1 MASLLRWCNRYTRG
15 HDHITPATDLNTCWG
30 DGLLFCAL
38 LYTWFPEKIPIQ
50 TLKAATLQDK
60 LYNLNLAFKVG
71 EETGAE
77 PFLDAEDTAEIQ
89 DTKSIIVYLSEIY
102 NNVKD
107 LPVKFEASYE
117 WNRKFEAAEQAKKE
131 EEYRKKLEAERAA
144 APSAE
149 SPTVKLGDLASKM
162 AAKRAEEIAREREEE
177 EKFAKSRTSTDFT
190 RQSPEEEEEMRRA
203 RAEGVQTVDAS
214 AVEYSITGK
223 GAKGGPAKSMLI
235 FTCNITVSGKKPS
248 AGIKTDLEVLIECP
262 TGDLRVNVMGGPGGA
277 FHVGFNPPEPGQY
290 WIDFVY
296 LGTLVEKTF
305 LLEITDAARKV
316 PENPYT
322 GKVKKEWLAKNG
334 SSSAKPTSVDRSN
347 ENALAAKLE
356 EEKSAVERAIAERA
370 AAEKAAREAAERAA
384 AEKAAREA
392 SERAAAEKAAREAA
406 ERAAA
411 EKAAREAAER
421 AAAEKAAAEKAA
433 TEKAAAEKAAAE
445 KAAREA
451 AERAAAEKAAREAA
465 ERAAREEEERI
476 EAERERI
483 RLEEEH
489 LARLQAEEDAALRA
503 AEEAAI
509 AAAQAEAAEAAEAA
523 AMLALAEAEAA
534 RAEEIQA
541 QLAAQLKEAEEAAER
556 AQAELRAVEEL
567 ELKRIA
573 EEKSRGD
580 AASAALEAAEA
591 AVAASTSNLTPEE
604 IISLRAE
611 AKQIAEAV
619 ITDDYVEPDPTVTKF
634 GFVSGIT
641 FSFNT
646 LTRHGQKTSRAG
658 ETSRFLA
665 LSNGLDGSAL
675 VEDGGDGSYLYE
687 HLVSPGTNTVDIKLD
702 GLSLKGFPLVFEVP
716 NLSADIEAAHREHLS
731 KLELARAQIEAD
743 ELQRLVKE
751 KTVQKELEA
760 QKALEAARLLKLE
773 QEAAA
778 ARARVEGQAQKEQKE
793 VAQVLALRNAAQAR
807 QAQGSVNDARSSHED
822 DISAK
827 PASSIRN
834 VFEAKVQQAQVVP
847 ERPPVGRN
855 TSVGRGGKSKLA
867 SMWEQTIAQ
876 NKK

>member
-1 MASLLRWCNRYTRG
+1 
-15 HDHITPATDLNTCWG
+15 
-30 DGLLFCAL
+30 
-38 LYTWFPEKIPIQ
+38 
-50 TLKAATLQDK
+50 
-60 LYNLNLAFKVG
+60 
-71 EETGAE
+71 
-77 PFLDAEDTAEIQ
+77 
-89 DTKSIIVYLSEIY
+89 
-102 NNVKD
+102 
-107 LPVKFEASYE
+107 
-117 WNRKFEAAEQAKKE
+117 
-131 EEYRKKLEAERAA
+131 
-144 APSAE
+144 
-149 SPTVKLGDLASKM
+149 M
-162 AAKRAEEIAREREEE
+162 AAKRAEENAREREEE
-177 EKFAKSRTSTDFT
+177 EKFAKSRSLTDLT

-203 RAEGVQTVDAS
+203 REEAKQKLEDRKRSAELAKKQAAEEEARKRVEMLEKQLALEREVLAKRAAEGVQTVDAS

-235 FTCNITVSGKKPS
+235 FTCNVMVSGKKPS
-248 AGIKTDLEVLIECP
+248 AGIKTDLEVLIESP
-262 TGDLRVNVMGGPGGA
+262 AGPDLRVNVMGGTGGA

-296 LGTLVEKTF
+296 LGALVEKTF
-305 LLEITDAARKV
+305 LLEITDTAKKV
-316 PENPYT
+316 PEYPYT
-322 GKVKKEWLAKNG
+322 GKLKKEWLAKNG
-334 SSSAKPTSVDRSN
+334 SSTAKPTSVDRSN
-347 ENALAAKLE
+347 ESALAAKLE

-370 AAEKAAREAAERAA
+370 AAEKATREAAERTA

-392 SERAAAEKAAREAA
+392 SEKAAAEKAVREAAERAAAERAAA

-421 AAAEKAAAEKAA
+421 AAV
-433 TEKAAAEKAAAE
+433 EKAAAEKAAAE

-465 ERAAREEEERI
+465 ERAAREEEERR

-489 LARLQAEEDAALRA
+489 LARIQAEEEAALRA

-567 ELKRIA
+567 ELKRIV

-591 AVAASTSNLTPEE
+591 AVAASSNNLTPDE

-611 AKQIAEAV
+611 AKQISEAV

-646 LTRHGQKTSRAG
+646 LTRHGQKTSRVG
-658 ETSRFLA
+658 EASRFVA

-675 VEDGGDGSYLYE
+675 VEDRGDGSYIYE

-716 NLSADIEAAHREHLS
+716 NLSADVEAAHREHLS
-731 KLELARAQIEAD
+731 KLEFARAQLEAD

-751 KTVQKELEA
+751 KTAQKELEA

-773 QEAAA
+773 QESAAVR
-778 ARARVEGQAQKEQKE
+778 ARAEAQTQKEQKE
-793 VAQVLALRNAAQAR
+793 AAQALALRNAAQAR
-807 QAQGSVNDARSSHED
+807 QAQGSVNAARSSHED

-834 VFEAKVQQAQVVP
+834 VFEAKVQQSQVVP
-847 ERPPVGRN
+847 DRPPVGRN